1 MAENFRAISIG
12 EMIVSNA
19 SEDVLVAYGL
29 GSCVAICFYDPVAKV
44 GGMLHALLPQANNQA
59 KDNSA
64 PAKFVD
70 SGLPLLLRSITY
82 QKGERNR
89 LTVYVCGG
97 AQLISAPNF
106 SDMLKIGQRNIA
118 AAQAA
123 LQNAGLTIK
132 GQDVGGNAGRTVKL
146 HIDTGHIT
154 VKSLG
159 QGERRLI

>member
-12 EMIVSNA
+12 EMIVSNTP
-19 SEDVLVAYGL
+19 EDVLVAYGL
-29 GSCVAICFYDPVAKV
+29 GSCVAICLYDPVTKV
-44 GGMLHALLPQANNQA
+44 GGMLHALLPHANNQA
-59 KDNSA
+59 KGNDV

-70 SGLPLLLRSITY
+70 SGLPLLLKSITY
-82 QKGERNR
+82 QKGKHNR
-89 LTVYVCGG
+89 LVVYVCGG